1 MATKLILTTTLQKQ
15 TDNNTPKDIAIPQML
30 FERNEGVDIED
41 FVLIAPQVA
50 QAIDI
55 SKFDGLTFV
64 SVYAAFEDADNTVTP
79 KIKAGDLT
87 NFEVMFNNNNLWI
100 PITNGFAGGFSSLSA
115 LHVRTPAGETR
126 RIHYYY
132 SIGSKLAPI

>member
-1 MATKLILTTTLQKQ
+1 MATKFILTTTLQKQ
-15 TDNNTPKDIAIPQML
+15 TDSNTPKDITIPQML

-41 FVLIAPQVA
+41 FVLIAPLVS

-55 SKFDGLTFV
+55 AKFDGLTFV
-64 SVYAAFEDADNTVTP
+64 SIYATFEDKDDSVIP

-100 PITNGFAGGFSSLSA
+100 PVTNGFSGGFSDLTA
-115 LHVRTPAGETR
+115 LHVRTPTGELR

-132 SIGSKLAPI
+132 SIGSKLNP